1 MLITLPFLKRILP
14 LVAGFAPLA
23 AQTPVGNPAEFSI
36 KDQPYQRAEACLP
49 CHQRQ
54 YDELRSSVKSGY
66 RAVSPLF
73 NGLELAGNF
82 LNGGLL
88 RPVYKD
94 STRTTPANT
103 PLNSN
108 LVSSPTFTDITQVA
122 AGFCIGCHNA
132 HVILLGDDPATR
144 EIPELPGVG
153 AEFRPDLVRP
163 LRDYHFVDA
172 TGRQILPDKIGGP
185 PPSGAQPSLGAG
197 GITCDVCHNVT
208 GPDLDRSAQRD
219 GLANASFELRPS
231 LSKVGPFPF
240 AAPVKDNFHVSSRDP
255 ERIAYLRSS
264 TFCGGCHDVRVPGGG
279 SLTHGEI
286 NLNPGS
292 ENVRLYRLEN
302 LNTEWASGPY
312 NSSDNPF
319 GKVIRCQDCHMSLYP
334 YGGESTYQVGD
345 LTITSPMPG
354 VFPVNFAAE
363 PGVSTDLDYPLQ
375 KRQVATHYLTGVDV
389 PLLPT
394 GELRARLGAD
404 YQDVNEPGSDE
415 YGIPR
420 SLAQRREDLLKSA
433 VRLSLDKTDPTAQI
447 GESFMVRVRA
457 VALTGHRFP
466 SGFSQER
473 TAYIELNVKD
483 NNGFLLYQSG
493 YVVDKP
499 HPETGEMEPD
509 GNLDDE
515 DLEHVHAIVDP
526 GRRTVPYRPGT
537 ATNGHTNQV
546 FEVGPDNGPEAR
558 VFVGE
563 PLGLVLWR
571 NELARIFLPGQR
583 LGRKDDAGNEVI
595 VSRPHFEE
603 TFSAGF
609 ANSVDNYRALAP
621 LRPTTYRYEVKLP
634 KKKELELL
642 GVELES
648 PLRVHAQVN
657 FLHFPPL
664 FLQFLA
670 RTTGPDG
677 PAGHD
682 MNLIDEKLI
691 DDLLVNVKNI
701 ASSDTT
707 VDLVK

>member
-1 MLITLPFLKRILP
+1 MGP
-14 LVAGFAPLA
+14 
-23 AQTPVGNPAEFSI
+23 
-36 KDQPYQRAEACLP
+36 D
-49 CHQRQ
+49 
-54 YDELRSSVKSGY
+54 
-66 RAVSPLF
+66 
-73 NGLELAGNF
+73 
-82 LNGGLL
+82 
-88 RPVYKD
+88 
-94 STRTTPANT
+94 
-103 PLNSN
+103 
-108 LVSSPTFTDITQVA
+108 
-122 AGFCIGCHNA
+122 
-132 HVILLGDDPATR
+132 
-144 EIPELPGVG
+144 
-153 AEFRPDLVRP
+153 FRPDLIRP

-172 TGRQILPDKIGGP
+172 SDRQILPDEIGGP
-185 PPSGAQPSLGAG
+185 PPPGAQPSLGAG

-208 GPDLDRSAQRD
+208 GPDLDRSTQRD

-255 ERIAYLRSS
+255 ERIEYLRSS

-279 SLTHGEI
+279 SLTHGEA

-292 ENVRLYRLEN
+292 ENVTLYRLEN
-302 LNTEWASGPY
+302 LNTEWLSGPY
-312 NSSDNPF
+312 NSPDNPF

-334 YGGESTYQVGD
+334 WGGESTYQVGD
-345 LTITSPMPG
+345 LTITSPTPG

-363 PGVSTDLDYPLQ
+363 PSGSTDLDYPLQ

-394 GELRARLGAD
+394 EELRARLGAD
-404 YQDVNEPGSDE
+404 YQDVNEPGADE
-415 YGIPR
+415 HGVPK

-433 VRLSLDKTDPTAQI
+433 VRLSLDKTDPTAQV
-447 GESFMVRVRA
+447 GDSFMVRVTA

-473 TAYIELNVKD
+473 TAYIELTVKD

-515 DLEHVHAIVDP
+515 DLEHVHVIVDP
-526 GRRTVPYRPGT
+526 GRRTVPYQPGP
-537 ATNGHTNQV
+537 ANNGHTNQV

-571 NELARIFLPGQR
+571 NELARIFLPGQSV
-583 LGRKDDAGNEVI
+583 GRKDADGNEI
-595 VSRPHFEE
+595 IASRPHFEE

-609 ANSVDNYRALAP
+609 ANSVDNYRSLAP

-648 PLRVHAQVN
+648 PLHIHAQVN

-664 FLQFLA
+664 FMRFLT

-682 MNLIDEKLI
+682 MNLIDEKLM

>member
-1 MLITLPFLKRILP
+1 
-14 LVAGFAPLA
+14 
-23 AQTPVGNPAEFSI
+23 
-36 KDQPYQRAEACLP
+36 
-49 CHQRQ
+49 
-54 YDELRSSVKSGY
+54 
-66 RAVSPLF
+66 
-73 NGLELAGNF
+73 
-82 LNGGLL
+82 
-88 RPVYKD
+88 
-94 STRTTPANT
+94 
-103 PLNSN
+103 
-108 LVSSPTFTDITQVA
+108 
-122 AGFCIGCHNA
+122 
-132 HVILLGDDPATR
+132 
-144 EIPELPGVG
+144 
-153 AEFRPDLVRP
+153 
-163 LRDYHFVDA
+163 
-172 TGRQILPDKIGGP
+172 
-185 PPSGAQPSLGAG
+185 
-197 GITCDVCHNVT
+197 
-208 GPDLDRSAQRD
+208 
-219 GLANASFELRPS
+219 
-231 LSKVGPFPF
+231 
-240 AAPVKDNFHVSSRDP
+240 
-255 ERIAYLRSS
+255 
-264 TFCGGCHDVRVPGGG
+264 
-279 SLTHGEI
+279 
-286 NLNPGS
+286 
-292 ENVRLYRLEN
+292 
-302 LNTEWASGPY
+302 
-312 NSSDNPF
+312 
-319 GKVIRCQDCHMSLYP
+319 
-334 YGGESTYQVGD
+334 
-345 LTITSPMPG
+345 
-354 VFPVNFAAE
+354 
-363 PGVSTDLDYPLQ
+363 
-375 KRQVATHYLTGVDV
+375 
-389 PLLPT
+389 
-394 GELRARLGAD
+394 
-404 YQDVNEPGSDE
+404 
-415 YGIPR
+415 
-420 SLAQRREDLLKSA
+420 
-433 VRLSLDKTDPTAQI
+433 
-447 GESFMVRVRA
+447 MVRVTA

-473 TAYIELNVKD
+473 TAYIELSVKD

-571 NELARIFLPGQR
+571 NELARIFLPGQS

-664 FLQFLA
+664 FLRFLA

-682 MNLIDEKLI
+682 MKLIDEKLI

-707 VDLVK
+707 VDLVN